1 MFSVVGI
8 GGTIHF
14 NCLLDQDALSNLENF
29 KNDQYKVIRFE
40 MSPDCSKIIVNG
52 TLTSDKVPLL
62 DSTLELKKDSTK
74 TLLPNNLEPGYVL
87 FNFQHQNPVINEV
100 EKKLILVCFVPVNM
114 ISRKHRFA
122 YSANQNS
129 FIQKL
134 TDKLGENVCRIQV
147 DDLDEVTVERLM
159 MDLYPSLFNNCN
171 KTVLQPYVNQQQI
184 KFDRPSPKN
193 RGPRRLI
200 K

>member
-1 MFSVVGI
+1 MAGI
-8 GGTIHF
+8 GNTIHF
-14 NCLLDQDALSNLENF
+14 NCLLDQEALADLERF
-29 KNDQYKVIRFE
+29 KNGQFKVIRFE
-40 MSPDCSKIIVNG
+40 MSPDFSKIIVNG
-52 TLTSDKVPLL
+52 TLTTDKVPIL
-62 DSTLELKKDSTK
+62 SNTFELKKDSTK
-74 TLLPNNLEPGYVL
+74 LLLPDNLEPGYIL
-87 FNFQHQNPVINEV
+87 FNFDHQNPVLNEP
-100 EKKLILVCFVPVNM
+100 EIRSILVCFVPVNM
-114 ISRKHRFA
+114 LSRKHRFA

-134 TDKLGENVCRIQV
+134 NDKLGQSVIRIQV

-159 MDLYPSLFNNCN
+159 MDLYPSLFNSN